1 MKFFLVLVGLT
12 YFPVPS
18 ETSRTQYPKVPK
30 VTEELRWVVALVR
43 VTLKMEMSL
52 TTGAEIVVMSSRM
65 AEIKRRRV
73 PQWWMI
79 PVTAILSFSRLD
91 WVVNGDG

>member
-1 MKFFLVLVGLT
+1 MIGLT

-30 VTEELRWVVALVR
+30 VTEELRWVEELVR
-43 VTLKMEMSL
+43 VTLKIEMSL
-52 TTGAEIVVMSSRM
+52 TTGAEMVVMRRRT

-73 PQWWMI
+73 PTWCII
-79 PVTAILSFSRLD
+79 PVTAISS
-91 WVVNGDG
+91 